1 MSKGLSEWVAL
12 SLESSWWVC
21 DSFGLRNSLGSGS
34 GNWLAQRDETWMQR
48 DSDRTGLP
56 VTSPGRRQQK
66 WLVDAT
72 WLDHVRKEQAFLRQQ
87 LEVERQRVSA
97 LAQV

>member
-1 MSKGLSEWVAL
+1 MWVDELVSKGLSEWVAL

-72 WLDHVRKEQAFLRQQ
+72 WLDHVRK
-87 LEVERQRVSA
+87 VWKYSVS
-97 LAQV
+97 